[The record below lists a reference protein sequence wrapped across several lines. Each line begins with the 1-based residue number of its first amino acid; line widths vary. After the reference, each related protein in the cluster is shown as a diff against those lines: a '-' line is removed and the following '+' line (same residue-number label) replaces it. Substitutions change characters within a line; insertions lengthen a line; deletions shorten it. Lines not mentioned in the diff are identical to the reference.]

1 MKKLIVIFL
10 LFGVAV
16 SAYNFVTIYENAV
29 GEQIKQIPTD
39 TRAGDIVTLK
49 MNLYNTSTDNTSRDV
64 NIQLNTPEGFDCISC
79 KTNINRISPR
89 FKQPISFII
98 KVDDKIPPGTYPLS
112 VHIEFVDNKEIKE
125 SGTKTIWIDVSGN
138 EKPIIEN
145 IVGPEKIEIGGAGS
159 VEVSV
164 KNVGEVPAH
173 DVETSITYSSNKIRS
188 KKRYYYKKTLY
199 GGETQN
205 YKFTFTI
212 PQDIET
218 GEYTYTIDVNWS
230 GGSTSQTYT
239 FSIVDLPRVEIS
251 GVSTDKKPVAG
262 DDISLSIQLE
272 NIGKKQARAV
282 SMKLVAD
289 WANGDKEDYIGT
301 MDPDDTGSGVFD
313 ISINK
318 KVNGI
323 VNGKVQI
330 EYLVDGNRKTVE
342 KEFSLY
348 VKPAKKDKNSL
359 NILYGVIAV
368 LLYMVYRWAHRNWRI
383 KNMHR

>member
-1 MKKLIVIFL
+1 M
-10 LFGVAV
+10 
-16 SAYNFVTIYENAV
+16 
-29 GEQIKQIPTD
+29 
-39 TRAGDIVTLK
+39 TLK